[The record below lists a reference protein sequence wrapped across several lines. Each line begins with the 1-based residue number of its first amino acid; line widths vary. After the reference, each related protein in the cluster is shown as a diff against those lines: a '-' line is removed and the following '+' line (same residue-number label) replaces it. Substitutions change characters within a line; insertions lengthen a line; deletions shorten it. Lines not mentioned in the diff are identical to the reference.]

1 MIAKNLWNQCV
12 IGSLLFHIGLFL
24 LMKNVSPS
32 PLVAVR
38 TVEAFIVESFEVK
51 TPEPMRSIPPDSRKK
66 VASTLHTA
74 NRFQPAPREALPVPP
89 QPDRSAE
96 VRIAPSRA
104 TPEAAASQPAQM
116 ITPPGIVA
124 NSAAA
129 SSATALMQGDTVAS
143 KASGTSPQPHTANRE
158 MMLGEAGAPRFIHQE
173 LPVYPFLARKLGKE
187 GKVILRL
194 ALDEKGR
201 LQGID
206 TVEASGFG
214 FADAASRAIRKS
226 TFEPAIS
233 NGVAVSSL
241 VLVPIRFVLN

>member
-1 MIAKNLWNQCV
+1 
-12 IGSLLFHIGLFL
+12 
-24 LMKNVSPS
+24 
-32 PLVAVR
+32 
-38 TVEAFIVESFEVK
+38 
-51 TPEPMRSIPPDSRKK
+51 
-66 VASTLHTA
+66 
-74 NRFQPAPREALPVPP
+74 
-89 QPDRSAE
+89 
-96 VRIAPSRA
+96 
-104 TPEAAASQPAQM
+104 
-116 ITPPGIVA
+116 
-124 NSAAA
+124 
-129 SSATALMQGDTVAS
+129 
-143 KASGTSPQPHTANRE
+143 

-226 TFEPAIS
+226 TFEPAVS
-233 NGVAVSSL
+233 NGVAVSSR